1 LETLETSNLDSSV
14 IRGRRGGCRPTL
26 SLLSDHEV
34 VESAMVILLR
44 PSWTSM
50 TSSADVGDCAGV
62 GWKDIVLAVDA
73 VEVVL
78 EGW

>member
-1 LETLETSNLDSSV
+1 
-14 IRGRRGGCRPTL
+14 
-26 SLLSDHEV
+26 
-34 VESAMVILLR
+34 MVILLR

-73 VEVVL
+73 IEVVL